1 MSIFETEL
9 KKGNFVIPE
18 CPACKELVWP
28 PSDYCSLCFGELK
41 WKKSDRIG
49 KILEYSRKE
58 DTFFCLAEFEKK
70 IRIIGTLKTNLKHP
84 DIGKKVKLDSCSIN
98 GMNYNFTLVLI

>member
-9 KKGNFVIPE
+9 IKGNFVIPE
-18 CPACKELVWP
+18 CTACKELIWP
-28 PSDYCSLCFGELK
+28 PSDYCSLCFNELK
-41 WKKSDRIG
+41 WRKANKIG

-70 IRIIGTLKTNLKHP
+70 IRIIGTLETNLKNP
-84 DIGKKVKLDSCSIN
+84 DIGKNVKLDSCS
-98 GMNYNFTLVLI
+98 MDETNYNFTMVLI